1 MRSPLELEVLGP
13 AGDFSYFRY
22 WVAETDAGTV
32 WSCSAPTIRSGARSP
47 FSKCSLVGGWRWKFA
62 KPAS

>member
-1 MRSPLELEVLGP
+1 
-13 AGDFSYFRY
+13 
-22 WVAETDAGTV
+22 VAETDAGTV

-62 KPAS
+62 KLAS